1 MSTGESP
8 QEMKQRAKGCEMDI
22 HAPNGYARRAC
33 RGPPHGRTR
42 RMGRGDAIHAPN
54 GYARRACRGP
64 PHGAHACVH
73 CSEGTHACAIHAPN
87 GYARRACRGPPHE
100 RPLLALARPL
110 ALLPP
115 PALGEGASTSAPGEI
130 KIVSEKHGVKKETP
144 LKNVLQVGILI
155 IYIMGLKLVVG
166 VG

>member
-1 MSTGESP
+1 
-8 QEMKQRAKGCEMDI
+8 MKQRAKGVRRGHTRVRTAKRD
-22 HAPNGYARRAC
+22 ARVGVLRS
-33 RGPPHGRTR
+33 PSH
-42 RMGRGDAIHAPN
+42 
-54 GYARRACRGP
+54 
-64 PHGAHACVH
+64 
-73 CSEGTHACAIHAPN
+73 EGSS
-87 GYARRACRGPPHE
+87 
-100 RPLLALARPL
+100 LALARS
-110 ALLPP
+110 LPT

>member
-1 MSTGESP
+1 MQKALQRARTRKKIKDQTKQQRGVRLSTGEGP
-8 QEMKQRAKGCEMDI
+8 QEMKQRAKGT
-22 HAPNGYARRAC
+22 RRRHTRVERLSAT
-33 RGPPHGRTR
+33 RVSGSSAHERTR
-42 RMGRGDAIHAPN
+42 APLE
-54 GYARRACRGP
+54 GGHTRA
-64 PHGAHACVH
+64 
-73 CSEGTHACAIHAPN
+73 
-87 GYARRACRGPPHE
+87 E
-100 RPLLALARPL
+100 RPSATRVSGSSEVLRTRALRLRLRARFH
-110 ALLPP
+110 P